1 MAMQFERMGGRRLL
15 FAAAAATLML
25 SGCGGSSEEAAPG
38 AVAAPAPAPTPG
50 PAPAPGSPPPPP
62 APSPSPPPAAPPPPP
77 PIATTAPGIPEGL
90 PVTAAIGSAGGSLTS
105 SDGRLTI
112 SVPAGALA
120 ASTVVGI
127 QPITATAPGAMGA
140 AYRLTPEGQTFAQ
153 PVSLTFKY
161 SAAEARASAPDL
173 LRVAT
178 QTAQGTWSSPAT
190 THDATQR
197 TLTVA
202 TTHFSDWANVSGLLL
217 RPEDSVVRVGKE
229 VSLRVIICGDAPNP
243 ANPNAPPL
251 LRECLAPTFMG
262 LEIDVWAVNG
272 IAGGNASVGTVQGL
286 DPVPGARYKAPATV
300 SSQTQVD
307 VSARYFHPRDGGT
320 VTLVAGVT
328 IVDAVRAYSGAFFA
342 RTSTPQ
348 AEVEFSANLAVF
360 HLPDPA
366 AEARGQTMYGIA
378 TGSAAIRARIPDCD
392 WATGTAFLDPN
403 LTSLIT
409 TEGGSGPLA
418 NTYQLTVQAVPTL
431 TFNCKF
437 GTVSGP
443 FATSVV
449 VGLTATCQA
458 PPLEAERH
466 QIAGSWTC
474 RLAQDATTSANW
486 TLWATR

>member
-1 MAMQFERMGGRRLL
+1 MAMRFERMGGRRLM

-328 IVDAVRAYSGAFFA
+328 IVDAVRAYGGAFFA

-360 HLPDPA
+360 HLSDPA

-409 TEGGSGPLA
+409 TEGGSSPLA